1 MENKNQEKEL
11 DLLDLIKIFWDFCKS
26 YIFKPLSVVIKVCVR
41 KWYIF
46 MIAIILGLVLS
57 ICIPNFIVKEN
68 KAEIILRNN
77 VAISP
82 SYIKEVEGL
91 SRMNRGRL
99 ANIVEIGQETLKDL
113 VALKPHRVI
122 SEDSTLLN
130 YMIDTEDI
138 MNSVE
143 SAQKYRMHSQ
153 MFAIEVLAK
162 DTASLS
168 IFADAVINYLNE
180 RSSFSIL
187 NDRRI
192 SSMKSELK
200 TYQKEIEVLDSLRH
214 IQYFT
219 SDANQVV
226 LGTSGETF
234 NIKDKNQWIQSDLMN
249 LKSRVISLEIKLES
263 DTLAVEKVT
272 SLMISDIYNNHPI
285 KTAPKYCIFFF
296 VLAFISVLYLEYK
309 GNIKE
314 WLKK

>member
-11 DLLDLIKIFWDFCKS
+11 DLLDLLAIFWNFFKS
-26 YIFKPLSVVIKVCVR
+26 YFFKPLCLVIKICFKR
-41 KWYIF
+41 WYVLFAAVLLGIVMSIVVPKF
-46 MIAIILGLVLS
+46 IITKY
-57 ICIPNFIVKEN
+57 N
-68 KAEIILRNN
+68 AEIILKNN
-77 VAISP
+77 VAIST
-82 SYIKEVEGL
+82 SYIKEIEGL
-91 SRMNRGRL
+91 SEMNRGRL
-99 ANIVEIGQETLKDL
+99 ATILQLDNETLKSL
-113 VALKPHRVI
+113 VQLRPHRVI
-122 SEDSTLLN
+122 SVDSTLIN
-130 YMIDTEDI
+130 YTVDKEDVTKGE
-138 MNSVE
+138 NH
-143 SAQKYRMHSQ
+143 KYKIHPSML
-153 MFAIEVLAK
+153 ALEVMAK

-249 LKSRVISLEIKLES
+249 LKSRVISLETKLES